1 MVSVDELFLETEV
14 LQFSIKNGK
23 FPHKKVNMTPIDDGS
38 SNKQTEET
46 PNESSFDENLI
57 VIIVGSL
64 TVVLVLI
71 LLVIF
76 GMRLQKKRQLN
87 TTSDK

>member
-38 SNKQTEET
+38 LNKQTEET
-46 PNESSFDENLI
+46 PNE
-57 VIIVGSL
+57 
-64 TVVLVLI
+64 
-71 LLVIF
+71 
-76 GMRLQKKRQLN
+76 
-87 TTSDK
+87 